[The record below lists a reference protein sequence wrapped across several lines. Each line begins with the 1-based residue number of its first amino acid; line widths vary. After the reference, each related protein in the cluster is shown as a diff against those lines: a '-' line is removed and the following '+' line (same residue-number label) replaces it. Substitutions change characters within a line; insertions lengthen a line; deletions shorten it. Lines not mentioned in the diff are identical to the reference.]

1 MRLYPVTTAALL
13 LLSMGAAACEKSS
26 APPGDT
32 ARQRDSSA
40 VASSLPAVTA
50 ASPPPLA
57 SSVAAAS
64 ASPAPETPVAVA
76 DAGKA
81 KDGGGTLAAPSHGNA
96 LASKHVTGTNF
107 TLDLASPGCKA
118 GAECAMTIKLV
129 ASGDY
134 HVNAEYPYK
143 FVASAAPGIE
153 FLGKADATTF
163 TRAAGDFV
171 EHGEKSGT
179 MTIRFKP
186 SSPGEA
192 RIAGTYKFSVCSAD
206 QCQIEQEKLDLAVPV
221 M

>member
-1 MRLYPVTTAALL
+1 MRLHLVTTAALF
-13 LLSMGAAACEKSS
+13 LLSMGVSACEKSS
-26 APPGDT
+26 APQGET
-32 ARQRDSSA
+32 APQGSPSA
-40 VASSLPAVTA
+40 VASSRPVVTA
-50 ASPPPLA
+50 ATPPPVV

-64 ASPAPETPVAVA
+64 ASPEPEPPVAVA

-81 KDGGGTLAAPSHGNA
+81 KDGGSLAAPSRGSTP
-96 LASKHVTGTNF
+96 ASKHVTGTNF
-107 TLDLASPGCKA
+107 TLDLESPGCKA
-118 GAECAMTIKLV
+118 GTECAMTIKLV

-153 FLGKADATTF
+153 FLGKGEATTF
-163 TRAAGDFV
+163 TRAAGDFAP
-171 EHGEKSGT
+171 HGEKSGT
-179 MTIRFKP
+179 MTVRFKP

>member
-1 MRLYPVTTAALL
+1 MRLHLVTTAALL
-13 LLSMGAAACEKSS
+13 LLSMGVSACEKSA
-26 APPGDT
+26 APPGET
-32 ARQRDSSA
+32 APQRGSSA
-40 VASSLPAVTA
+40 VASNLPAVTA
-50 ASPPPLA
+50 ATPPVA

-64 ASPAPETPVAVA
+64 ASPAPEAPVVVA

-81 KDGGGTLAAPSHGNA
+81 TDGGSLAAPSRGNTP
-96 LASKHVTGTNF
+96 ASKHVTGTNF

-129 ASGDY
+129 AAGDY

-153 FLGKADATTF
+153 FLGKGEATTF

-171 EHGEKSGT
+171 EHGERSGT

-186 SSPGEA
+186 TSPGEA
-192 RIAGTYKFSVCSAD
+192 RVAGTYKFSVCSAD